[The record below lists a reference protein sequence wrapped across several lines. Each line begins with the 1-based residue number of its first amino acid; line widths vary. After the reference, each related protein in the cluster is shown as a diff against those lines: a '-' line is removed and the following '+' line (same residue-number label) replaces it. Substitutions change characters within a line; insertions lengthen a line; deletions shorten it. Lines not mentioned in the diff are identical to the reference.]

1 MRSHMLFARATR
13 PHTVLALAIAILA
26 CAAMPDVSHARGARA
41 ARPAGGGGQM
51 ATSSVVGEN
60 RNVQATSSVSVNN
73 GNINRNTNVQTNYG
87 DINRNTNVN
96 TNTGTV
102 NRNTNVSTDYGN
114 VNRNTNVNTNTGNIN
129 RNTNVDTNYG
139 NVNRNT
145 NVNVNNGNVNIN
157 RDVDIDVNHGWYNNH
172 PVATAAA
179 VGTAVAV
186 TAAAVG
192 SIVYSLPPACT
203 VVVENGTQYNYCG
216 GVYYQPMYSGSTVS
230 YVVVNP

>member
-1 MRSHMLFARATR
+1 MRSSALSIHATDR
-13 PHTVLALAIAILA
+13 RVLPVLALALVASV
-26 CAAMPDVSHARGARA
+26 AMLLPGAGPARGGARV
-41 ARPAGGGGQM
+41 ARPAGGQM
-51 ATSSVVGEN
+51 ATNSVVGEN
-60 RNVQATSSVSVNN
+60 RTVTRTVSD
-73 GNINRNTNVQTNYG
+73 GNINRNTNVQTDYG

-102 NRNTNVSTDYGN
+102 NRNTNVNTDYGN
-114 VNRNTNVNTNTGNIN
+114 VNRNTNVNANTGNVN
-129 RNTNVDTNYG
+129 RNTNVDTDYG
-139 NVNRNT
+139 SVNRNT
-145 NVNVNNGNVNIN
+145 NVNVNNGNVNVN
-157 RDVDIDVNHGWYNNH
+157 RDVDIDVDHGWYDNH

-192 SIVYSLPPACT
+192 SIVYSLPPSCS
-203 VVVENGTQYNYCG
+203 VVVENGVQYNYCG

>member
-1 MRSHMLFARATR
+1 MSRFEQSFWNR
-13 PHTVLALAIAILA
+13 PHAVRAMALALIAGTFMLL
-26 CAAMPDVSHARGARA
+26 PDQSDARGARA
-41 ARPAGGGGQM
+41 ARPAGGM
-51 ATSSVVGEN
+51 ATNSVVGEN
-60 RNVQATSSVSVNN
+60 RSVSVNN
-73 GNINRNTNVQTNYG
+73 GNINRNTNIQTDYG
-87 DINRNTNVN
+87 DINRNTNIN

-102 NRNTNVSTDYGN
+102 NRNTNVNTD
-114 VNRNTNVNTNTGNIN
+114 
-129 RNTNVDTNYG
+129 YG

-157 RDVDIDVNHGWYNNH
+157 RDVDIDVNHGWYDNH
-172 PVATAAA
+172 PVAAAAA

-216 GVYYQPMYSGSTVS
+216 GVYYQPMYSGSTVT

>member
-1 MRSHMLFARATR
+1 MSKLKRNFWNR
-13 PHTVLALAIAILA
+13 PHAVPIALALIVAIAMLV
-26 CAAMPDVSHARGARA
+26 PSHSEARGARA
-41 ARPAGGGGQM
+41 AARPTGGM
-51 ATSSVVGEN
+51 ATNSVVGEN
-60 RNVQATSSVSVNN
+60 RSVSVNN

-87 DINRNTNVN
+87 DINRNTNIN

-114 VNRNTNVNTNTGNIN
+114 INRNTNVNTNTGNIN

-157 RDVDIDVNHGWYNNH
+157 RDVDIDVNHGWYDNH

-192 SIVYSLPPACT
+192 SIVYSLPPTCT
-203 VVVENGTQYNYCG
+203 VMVENGTQYNYCG
-216 GVYYQPMYSGSTVS
+216 GVYYQPMYSGSTVT

>member
-1 MRSHMLFARATR
+1 MSRLKQSFWNLPQALPA
-13 PHTVLALAIAILA
+13 VALALIASIGVL
-26 CAAMPDVSHARGARA
+26 MPGYSDARGARA
-41 ARPAGGGGQM
+41 ARPSGGM
-51 ATSSVVGEN
+51 ATNSVVHEN
-60 RNVQATSSVSVNN
+60 RSVNN
-73 GNINRNTNVQTNYG
+73 NNGNVNRNTNVQTNNA

-102 NRNTNVSTDYGN
+102 NRNTNVNTD
-114 VNRNTNVNTNTGNIN
+114 
-129 RNTNVDTNYG
+129 YG

-157 RDVDIDVNHGWYNNH
+157 RDVDIDVDHGWYDNH

-179 VGTAVAV
+179 VGTAIAV

>member
-1 MRSHMLFARATR
+1 MRNSTFVDRRIRRRFA
-13 PHTVLALAIAILA
+13 PALAIAFLA
-26 CAAMPDVSHARGARA
+26 GLALLVPDSGHARGGARVS
-41 ARPAGGGGQM
+41 GGGGGHM

-60 RNVQATSSVSVNN
+60 RSVTRTASD
-73 GNINRNTNVQTNYG
+73 GNINRNTNVQTNHG
-87 DINRNTNVN
+87 DVNRNTNVNTNTGNVNRNTNVN

-102 NRNTNVSTDYGN
+102 NRNTNVNTD
-114 VNRNTNVNTNTGNIN
+114 
-129 RNTNVDTNYG
+129 YG

-145 NVNVNNGNVNIN
+145 NVNVNNGNVNVN
-157 RDVDIDVNHGWYNNH
+157 RDVDIDVNHGWYDNH

-192 SIVYSLPPACT
+192 SIVYSLPPSCSA
-203 VVVENGTQYNYCG
+203 VVENGVQYNYCG
-216 GVYYQPMYSGSTVS
+216 GVYYQPTYSGSTVT

>member
-1 MRSHMLFARATR
+1 MTKFRQVFRNR
-13 PHTVLALAIAILA
+13 PHAVPAIALALIAGI
-26 CAAMPDVSHARGARA
+26 AMLVPDQCEARGARA
-41 ARPAGGGGQM
+41 ARPSGGM
-51 ATSSVVGEN
+51 ATSSVVSEN
-60 RNVQATSSVSVNN
+60 RSVSVNN

-87 DINRNTNVN
+87 DINRNTNIN